1 MIRASRSLTSI
12 QVHSLAS
19 GSSGNAMLVRAGDT
33 NILIDAGLTVRA
45 LANAL
50 AKKGVAASDLH
61 GILLTHEHSDH
72 SCGAGGLARRH
83 NTPIVAN
90 TATFQAYTQRDALP
104 FMAKE
109 LATGG
114 TAAIGCIGIRSFA
127 VSHDAA
133 EPVGYVLN
141 IGATQITY
149 FTDTG
154 CVTEAIREAVK
165 GADLAIVEANHDL
178 DWLWRGPYPEHRKV
192 RVASDTGHLSNA
204 SCGDLLAERLED
216 RGALSVWLAHIS
228 RVNNSPALAK
238 RSIQQRVA
246 QQTRV
251 PFTLESALHDQPS
264 ISWSPCKQAVQL
276 ALL

>member
-1 MIRASRSLTSI
+1 MMRTARSVTSI

-19 GSSGNAMLVRAGDT
+19 GSSGNAMLVKAGDT
-33 NILIDAGLTVRA
+33 NILIDAGLSARA

-50 AKKGVAASDLH
+50 AKKRVAAEDLH

-83 NTPIVAN
+83 GTPIVAN
-90 TATFQAYTQRDALP
+90 AATFHAYMQRDALP
-104 FMAKE
+104 FMARE
-109 LATGG
+109 LPAGG
-114 TAAIGCIGIRSFA
+114 TTAIGCIGIRSFA

-154 CVTEAIREAVK
+154 CVTEAIREAVR
-165 GADLAIVEANHDL
+165 GAHLAIVEANHDL
-178 DWLWRGPYPEHRKV
+178 DWLWRGPYPEHRKA

-204 SCGDLLAERLED
+204 DCAELLAERLEEG
-216 RGALSVWLAHIS
+216 GALNVWLAHIS
-228 RVNNSPALAK
+228 SINNSPALAK
-238 RSIQQRVA
+238 RSVQQRIA
-246 QQTRV
+246 QRTRV
-251 PFTLESALHDQPS
+251 PVALEVALRDQPS
-264 ISWSPCKQAVQL
+264 VAWSPDRQAVQL